1 MVRVKCMKPTSS
13 NMRNFRWPDEE
24 DAVFYDD
31 KDIICTIDP
40 PLANGDFCRGEPV
53 LSFKRSTECSKEGL
67 WKPYF
72 KIRLNQCTIF
82 ANNFS
87 YDFILLTKRGR
98 LFLIKIKSLVA
109 TQTCIWLLRVYRCRG
124 VDAFQNTARHHHLEC
139 SLSLSFKWIQD
150 FSVSIYKNYSTILI
164 NIQFALL
171 VLPTISTAFGWL
183 KGLRKATHHIL

>member
-124 VDAFQNTARHHHLEC
+124 GHIWLLRGYRCRGGWCISKYSQTSSFGVQFIIIIQMNSGFQCKYL
-139 SLSLSFKWIQD
+139 
-150 FSVSIYKNYSTILI
+150 
-164 NIQFALL
+164 
-171 VLPTISTAFGWL
+171 
-183 KGLRKATHHIL
+183 

>member
-1 MVRVKCMKPTSS
+1 MHEAYIFEHAEFSLA
-13 NMRNFRWPDEE
+13 RW
-24 DAVFYDD
+24 
-31 KDIICTIDP
+31 
-40 PLANGDFCRGEPV
+40 GRCRFLWWQRHNLYNWSTTCKWGF
-53 LSFKRSTECSKEGL
+53 LQRRACSLYFKRSTECSKEGL

-150 FSVSIYKNYSTILI
+150 FSVSIYNNYSTILI